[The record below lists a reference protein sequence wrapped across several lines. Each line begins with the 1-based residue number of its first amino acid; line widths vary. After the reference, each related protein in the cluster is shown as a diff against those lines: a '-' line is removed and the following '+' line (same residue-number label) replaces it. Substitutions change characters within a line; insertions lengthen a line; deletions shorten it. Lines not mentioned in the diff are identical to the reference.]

1 MKAQM
6 MVRLMLVF
14 VGLGLFLSVTRIA
27 SAQNINA
34 PASINCSEETEDGG
48 DDGGNVDDAE

>member
-34 PASINCSEETEDGG
+34 PASINCSEEIE
-48 DDGGNVDDAE
+48 DDGDVDDAE